1 MRKRGESGFA
11 LLLVFLMAAVFAISL
26 YVEIPRVAFQ
36 AQRQKEQ
43 LLIERGE
50 QYKRAI
56 QLFVK
61 ANGRYPGDLKD
72 LENFNHRRFLRHRFI
87 DPMTG
92 SADWRLIH
100 INGGMLTDS
109 VVTKPKPVDPN
120 QPGSLTAGQSSSAGQ
135 YVSEIPSIG
144 IPAAGQPIINT
155 ALGRR
160 RASEG
165 GAPGLVVGPDG
176 QPIAPDQSSTPG
188 GAPSPGSPGAQP
200 TSGAQP
206 SPAGSSL
213 PGFPSVPYPA
223 GTTFLPGASNGFG
236 QPVAEQPVPGQPV
249 PGQAVAGQL
258 VPGQLVPGQLV
269 PGQPFSNQPVS
280 GRIPGGP
287 PASYPNWQAYV
298 GSSQPYVGS
307 SQPYVGGGVYIG
319 SQPTSTNGANPPP
332 GIPGAGYPLPPPAQ
346 PAVPNNPGVPGGV
359 TVLPGLQQ
367 AQQSA
372 DSSGASQTPASPLP
386 QPGTGDPN
394 PGASMVNNFLTNPQ
408 QAPAPAPA
416 GGQQF
421 GGGIAGVASKSEN
434 PSIMVYNDRTRY
446 NEWEFIFDMTKQR
459 LVQNPFGNVPGTP
472 SANLGPGFGSP
483 GFSAL
488 PAAGPG
494 ASPAVSAGFGL
505 GLGSLA
511 SAPSPASGTSPLGAN
526 PAQATGVTAVG
537 MQANGLPLG
546 FRMGRP

>member
-11 LLLVFLMAAVFAISL
+11 LLLVFLMAAVIAISL
-26 YVEIPRVAFQ
+26 YVEMPRVAFQ

-144 IPAAGQPIINT
+144 IPAAGQPIINP

-213 PGFPSVPYPA
+213 PGFPAVPYPA
-223 GTTFLPGASNGFG
+223 GTTFLPGATNGFG
-236 QPVAEQPVPGQPV
+236 QPVAGQPVPGQPV
-249 PGQAVAGQL
+249 PGQPVAGQPVL
-258 VPGQLVPGQLV
+258 
-269 PGQPFSNQPVS
+269 GQPLLNQPLS
-280 GRIPGGP
+280 GRMPGGP

-319 SQPTSTNGANPPP
+319 SQPTSTTGANPPP
-332 GIPGAGYPLPPPAQ
+332 GIPGAGYPLPPPGQ
-346 PAVPNNPGVPGGV
+346 PPVPNNPGVPGTPGV
-359 TVLPGLQQ
+359 TGLPGLQQ
-367 AQQSA
+367 EQRSA
-372 DSSGASQTPASPLP
+372 DSSGASQTPAAPLP
-386 QPGTGDPN
+386 QPGTVGPN
-394 PGASMVNNFLTNPQ
+394 PAAGMVNHFWTNHQ
-408 QAPAPAPA
+408 QAPPVPAPA

-434 PSIMVYNDRTRY
+434 PSIMVYNDRTQY
-446 NEWEFIFDMTKQR
+446 NEWEFIFDITKQR
-459 LVQNPFGNVPGTP
+459 PVQNPSSNQIGTP
-472 SANLGPGFGSP
+472 AANLGPSVGAP
-483 GFSAL
+483 GVPP
-488 PAAGPG
+488 PARPC
-494 ASPAVSAGFGL
+494 S
-505 GLGSLA
+505 
-511 SAPSPASGTSPLGAN
+511 
-526 PAQATGVTAVG
+526 TA
-537 MQANGLPLG
+537 GLPSRRPVA
-546 FRMGRP
+546 RMSQKFPPTRSP

>member
-11 LLLVFLMAAVFAISL
+11 LLLVFLMAAVIAISL
-26 YVEIPRVAFQ
+26 YVEMPRVAFQ

-120 QPGSLTAGQSSSAGQ
+120 QPGSSTPGQSSNAGQ
-135 YVSEIPSIG
+135 YVSEIPSMG
-144 IPAAGQPIINT
+144 VPTAGQPIINP

-160 RASEG
+160 RASQG

-176 QPIAPDQSSTPG
+176 QPIAPDQSATPG
-188 GAPSPGSPGAQP
+188 GVPSPGSPGAQP
-200 TSGAQP
+200 FPGAQP
-206 SPAGSSL
+206 SSAVPSL
-213 PGFPSVPYPA
+213 PGFPAVPYPPR
-223 GTTFLPGASNGFG
+223 TTNLPGAGNAFG
-236 QPVAEQPVPGQPV
+236 QPVAGQPVPGQPV
-249 PGQAVAGQL
+249 PGQPL
-258 VPGQLVPGQLV
+258 SD
-269 PGQPFSNQPVS
+269 QPLS
-280 GRIPGGP
+280 GRMPGLPLTQIPGGP
-287 PASYPNWQAYV
+287 PASYPSWQAYV

-319 SQPTSTNGANPPP
+319 SQPTSTTGANPPS

-346 PAVPNNPGVPGGV
+346 PAVPNPGVPGTPGV
-359 TVLPGLQQ
+359 TLFPGLPQ

-372 DSSGASQTPASPLP
+372 DSSGASQTPAPSLP
-386 QPGTGDPN
+386 QPGTVGPN
-394 PGASMVNNFLTNPQ
+394 PAASMINNLLTNPQ
-408 QAPAPAPA
+408 QAPVPAPA

-434 PSIMVYNDRTRY
+434 RSIMVYNDRTQY
-446 NEWEFIFDMTKQR
+446 NEWEFIFDISKQR
-459 LVQNPFGNVPGTP
+459 LVQNPFGNLFGTP
-472 SANLGPGFGSP
+472 AANSGPGVGSP
-483 GFSAL
+483 GFSA
-488 PAAGPG
+488 PPVAGPG
-494 ASPAVSAGFGL
+494 ASPAASVGFGL

-511 SAPSPASGTSPLGAN
+511 SAPSPPSPASGTSPLGAN
-526 PAQATGVTAVG
+526 PAQATGVTAVA

>member
-11 LLLVFLMAAVFAISL
+11 LLLVFLMAAVIAISL
-26 YVEIPRVAFQ
+26 YAEIPRVAFQ

-100 INGGMLTDS
+100 INGNMLTDS
-109 VVTKPKPVDPN
+109 VVNKPKPVDPN

-135 YVSEIPSIG
+135 AGQYVSEIPSIG
-144 IPAAGQPIINT
+144 IPAAGQPIVSP

-176 QPIAPDQSSTPG
+176 QPIAPDQPATPG
-188 GAPSPGSPGAQP
+188 GVPPPGSPGAQP

-206 SPAGSSL
+206 SPGGSSL
-213 PGFPSVPYPA
+213 PGFPAVPYPA

-236 QPVAEQPVPGQPV
+236 QPVAGQPVPGQPV
-249 PGQAVAGQL
+249 PGQP
-258 VPGQLVPGQLV
+258 VPGQLVA
-269 PGQPFSNQPVS
+269 GQPVAGQPLSNQPLS
-280 GRIPGGP
+280 GRMPGGP

-332 GIPGAGYPLPPPAQ
+332 GGAAYPFPPPAQ

-359 TVLPGLQQ
+359 AVLPGLQQ

-372 DSSGASQTPASPLP
+372 DSSGASQTPAPPLP
-386 QPGTGDPN
+386 QPGTVDPN
-394 PGASMVNNFLTNPQ
+394 PAASMVNNFLTNPQ
-408 QAPAPAPA
+408 QAPSVPAPA

-446 NEWEFIFDMTKQR
+446 NEWEFIFDITKQR
-459 LVQNPFGNVPGTP
+459 PVQNPFGNVFGTP
-472 SANLGPGFGSP
+472 AANLGPGVGSP
-483 GFSAL
+483 GFSAP

-494 ASPAVSAGFGL
+494 ASPAVPAGFGL

-511 SAPSPASGTSPLGAN
+511 SAPSPASGASPLGAN
-526 PAQATGVTAVG
+526 PAQATPVTAVG

>member
-11 LLLVFLMAAVFAISL
+11 LLLVFLMAAVFAITL
-26 YVEIPRVAFQ
+26 YMEIPRVAFQ

-61 ANGRYPGDLKD
+61 ATGRYPGDLKD

-144 IPAAGQPIINT
+144 IPAAGQPIINP

-176 QPIAPDQSSTPG
+176 QPIAPDQPATPG
-188 GAPSPGSPGAQP
+188 GVPPPGSPGAQP
-200 TSGAQP
+200 TSGVQP

-213 PGFPSVPYPA
+213 PGFPAVPYPA

-236 QPVAEQPVPGQPV
+236 QPVAGQPVPGQPV
-249 PGQAVAGQL
+249 PGQPVAGQPVL
-258 VPGQLVPGQLV
+258 
-269 PGQPFSNQPVS
+269 GQPLLNQPLS
-280 GRIPGGP
+280 GRMPGGP

-332 GIPGAGYPLPPPAQ
+332 GQ
-346 PAVPNNPGVPGGV
+346 PAVPNNPGVPGTPGV
-359 TVLPGLQQ
+359 IGLPVLQQ
-367 AQQSA
+367 EQQSA
-372 DSSGASQTPASPLP
+372 DSSGASQAPALPLP
-386 QPGTGDPN
+386 QPGTVGGSDP
-394 PGASMVNNFLTNPQ
+394 AVSMINNSLTNPQ
-408 QAPAPAPA
+408 QAPVAAPA

-421 GGGIAGVASKSEN
+421 GGAIAGVASKSEN
-434 PSIMVYNDRTRY
+434 PSIMVYNERTRY

-459 LVQNPFGNVPGTP
+459 SVQNPFGNVPGTP
-472 SANLGPGFGSP
+472 AANLGPGFGSP
-483 GFSAL
+483 GFSAV
-488 PAAGPG
+488 PATGPG
-494 ASPAVSAGFGL
+494 ASPAVPAGFGL

-526 PAQATGVTAVG
+526 PAQATPVTAVG

>member
-11 LLLVFLMAAVFAISL
+11 LLLVFLMAAVIAISL
-26 YVEIPRVAFQ
+26 YAEIPRVAFQ

-120 QPGSLTAGQSSSAGQ
+120 QPASLTAGQSSSAGQ

-144 IPAAGQPIINT
+144 IPAGGQPIINP

-176 QPIAPDQSSTPG
+176 QPIAPDQPATPG
-188 GAPSPGSPGAQP
+188 GVPSPGSPGAQP

-213 PGFPSVPYPA
+213 PGFPAVPYPA
-223 GTTFLPGASNGFG
+223 GTTFLPGASNGFE
-236 QPVAEQPVPGQPV
+236 QPVTGQPVPGQPV
-249 PGQAVAGQL
+249 PGQLVAGQPL
-258 VPGQLVPGQLV
+258 
-269 PGQPFSNQPVS
+269 SNQPLS
-280 GRIPGGP
+280 GRIAGGP

-332 GIPGAGYPLPPPAQ
+332 GIPGAGYPLTPPAQ

-359 TVLPGLQQ
+359 TLLPGLQQ

-372 DSSGASQTPASPLP
+372 DSSGASQTPAPPLP
-386 QPGTGDPN
+386 QPGTAGPDP
-394 PGASMVNNFLTNPQ
+394 AVSMINNSLTNPQ

-421 GGGIAGVASKSEN
+421 GGGIAGVASKSES
-434 PSIMVYNDRTRY
+434 PSIMVYNDRTQY

-459 LVQNPFGNVPGTP
+459 SVQNPFGNVPGTP
-472 SANLGPGFGSP
+472 AANLGPGFGAPGLPVSP
-483 GFSAL
+483 RAAAPGAA
-488 PAAGPG
+488 PAA
-494 ASPAVSAGFGL
+494 SVGFGL

-511 SAPSPASGTSPLGAN
+511 SAPSPASGTSPLGAS
-526 PAQATGVTAVG
+526 PAQATGVIPVG

>member
-11 LLLVFLMAAVFAISL
+11 LLLVFLMAAVIAISL
-26 YVEIPRVAFQ
+26 YAEIPRVAFQ

-120 QPGSLTAGQSSSAGQ
+120 QPASLTAGQSSSAGQ

-144 IPAAGQPIINT
+144 IPAGGQPIINP

-176 QPIAPDQSSTPG
+176 QPIAPDQPATPG
-188 GAPSPGSPGAQP
+188 GVPSPGSPGAQP

-213 PGFPSVPYPA
+213 PGFPAVPYPA

-236 QPVAEQPVPGQPV
+236 QPVTGQPVPGQPV
-249 PGQAVAGQL
+249 PGQLVAGQ
-258 VPGQLVPGQLV
+258 PV
-269 PGQPFSNQPVS
+269 PGQPLSNQPLS
-280 GRIPGGP
+280 GRIAGGP

-332 GIPGAGYPLPPPAQ
+332 GIPGAGYSLTPP
-346 PAVPNNPGVPGGV
+346 
-359 TVLPGLQQ
+359 
-367 AQQSA
+367 SA
-372 DSSGASQTPASPLP
+372 DSSGASQTPAPPLP
-386 QPGTGDPN
+386 QSGTAGPDP
-394 PGASMVNNFLTNPQ
+394 AVSMINNSLTNPQ

-421 GGGIAGVASKSEN
+421 GGGIAGVASKSES
-434 PSIMVYNDRTRY
+434 PSIMVYNDRTQY

-459 LVQNPFGNVPGTP
+459 SVQNPFGNVPGTP
-472 SANLGPGFGSP
+472 AANMGPGFGAPGLPVSP
-483 GFSAL
+483 RAAAPGAA
-488 PAAGPG
+488 PAAP
-494 ASPAVSAGFGL
+494 VDFGL

-526 PAQATGVTAVG
+526 PGQATGVTAVG